1 MCTAERLAVVARL
14 ASHIAHDTNNPLTSG
29 TNLLYP
35 LGNESLSV
43 EGKHYLAIAQQELS
57 RITQISNQA
66 LGFYK
71 DRGKPLS
78 ASVAD
83 ILDDSLALRHNRC
96 KLLGIEVLRD
106 YRLPITV
113 DCHPGELRQMVV
125 NLVDN
130 AVDAMPSGG
139 RLHIRART
147 TIDWTTGVQGLR
159 ITVADTRCGTST
171 EMRSQ
176 LFEPFGANHEAT
188 GVRLWACSHI
198 ANKYAG
204 RITMRSSITPD
215 RSGSAVTLFLPD
227 AERLGRTGTPA
238 HRLAPAL

>member
-1 MCTAERLAVVARL
+1 MCTAERLAAVARL
-14 ASHIAHDTNNPLTSG
+14 ASHIAHDINNPLSAV
-29 TNLLYP
+29 TNLLY
-35 LGNESLSV
+35 LLENEDFSV

-57 RITQISNQA
+57 RITQISKQA

-78 ASVAD
+78 ASIAD
-83 ILDDSLALRHNRC
+83 ILDDSLALRHSRC
-96 KLLGIEVLRD
+96 KSLGIEVLRD

-113 DCHPGELRQMVV
+113 DCHPGDLRQIMV

-130 AVDAMPSGG
+130 ALDAMPSGG

-147 TIDWTTGVQGLR
+147 TTDWTTGVEGLR
-159 ITVADTRCGTST
+159 ITVAYTRCGTST

-176 LFEPFGANHEAT
+176 LFGAFDANHEAT
-188 GVRLWACSHI
+188 GMRLWACSHI

-204 RITMRSSITPD
+204 RITMRSSNALN
-215 RSGSAVTLFLPD
+215 RSGSVFTLFLPD
-227 AERLGRTGTPA
+227 AQRLGRTGTPS